1 MGAVTAEEVLQSI
14 EFELLQGSISH
25 DDLGAGIQTAREY
38 QNRVRA
44 ELLELARGTTNSR
57 ELVIRLFQINEM
69 LLTLV
74 QELNRALHALQLE
87 VRRMARIVQVRAKCG
102 DTAASDSEYSS
113 PPGELASPQAPAP
126 SSDVQRAMRSDA
138 LRVEFD
144 VRSVAV
150 PIVGGWVRRLKFAL
164 HNLVL
169 FYLRQLAQK
178 QTTVNR
184 TYGEWIMYLVE
195 MSERQQ
201 IQLDLLRAQVASLEA
216 RLGRTGE
223 SPRE

>member
-14 EFELLQGSISH
+14 EFELLQGTVSY
-25 DDLGAGIQTAREY
+25 DDLGAGIQAAREY

-44 ELLELARGTTNSR
+44 ELLELARGTTSSR

-87 VRRMARIVQVRAKCG
+87 VRRMARVVQVRAKYG
-102 DTAASDSEYSS
+102 ETAADVTGDS
-113 PPGELASPQAPAP
+113 PPLEELGSPQGTAP
-126 SSDVQRAMRSDA
+126 SSDVQRAMRSDT
-138 LRVEFD
+138 LRIEFD

-150 PIVGGWVRRLKFAL
+150 PIIGGWIRRLKFAL
-164 HNLVL
+164 HNLVM

-216 RLGRTGE
+216 RLGHDGE
-223 SPRE
+223 LPRE

>member
-1 MGAVTAEEVLQSI
+1 MGGVTAEEVLQSI
-14 EFELLQGSISH
+14 EFELLQGAVSH

-44 ELLELARGTTNSR
+44 ELLELAHGVPGSR

-74 QELNRALHALQLE
+74 QELNAALHALQVE
-87 VRRMARIVQVRAKCG
+87 MRKMARVVQVRAKYESTVTDATG
-102 DTAASDSEYSS
+102 ESVSFEVPSF
-113 PPGELASPQAPAP
+113 PPMAIP

-138 LRVEFD
+138 LHIAFD

-150 PIVGGWVRRLKFAL
+150 PIVGGWIRRLKFAL
-164 HNLVL
+164 HNLVM

-178 QTTVNR
+178 QAAVNR
-184 TYGEWIMYLVE
+184 TYGEWIMYLIE
-195 MSERQQ
+195 TSERQQ
-201 IQLDLLRAQVASLEA
+201 IQIDLLRAQVASLQA
-216 RLGRTGE
+216 RLGEADGAHQV
-223 SPRE
+223 